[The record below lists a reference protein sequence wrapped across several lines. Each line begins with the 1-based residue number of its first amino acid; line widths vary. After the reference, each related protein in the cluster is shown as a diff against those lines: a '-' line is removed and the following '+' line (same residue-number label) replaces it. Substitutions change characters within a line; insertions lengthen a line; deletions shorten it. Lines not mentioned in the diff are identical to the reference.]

1 MLVLLLETI
10 YLPRLGQ
17 TMQDLHF
24 MSSLFLG
31 LTVCS
36 IPFVVAAEREALKN
50 LRSAVFLLLGAG
62 VVVGLTLL
70 RAHAA
75 KVPQPDDLADL
86 GSDAWLT
93 VRHRQWPRKFGHA
106 APGAEYGDLPA
117 CRLCVGRYRVAGAG
131 RCENDDGT

>member
-10 YLPRLGQ
+10 YLPRLGL

-50 LRSAVFLLLGAG
+50 LRSAVFLLLGVG
-62 VVVGLTLL
+62 VPVT
-70 RAHAA
+70 RPRQA
-75 KVPQPDDLADL
+75 LACWR
-86 GSDAWLT
+86 AWLSPS
-93 VRHRQWPRKFGHA
+93 VLSAPRCKSTA
-106 APGAEYGDLPA
+106 A
-117 CRLCVGRYRVAGAG
+117 R
-131 RCENDDGT
+131 